1 MSNLIVT
8 PAGEG
13 LSAPIVTQT
22 TTEEQQALTKI
33 RARQLAGTQEA
44 EKIVTR
50 KYLKSVAKATRAAIK
65 QEKSE
70 LWRAYRE
77 AAALL
82 KTRHVSVGR
91 ELKEEI
97 SKINQAI
104 SVAYANHVENEVANG
119 TAAIA
124 VAVEDSRRMQ

>member
-1 MSNLIVT
+1 MSNSIVT

-91 ELKEEI
+91 ELKDQI
-97 SKINQAI
+97 AQVDQAI
-104 SVAYANHVENEVANG
+104 STAYTNAVKDEVANG

-124 VAVEDSRRMQ
+124 VAIQDRRTQ